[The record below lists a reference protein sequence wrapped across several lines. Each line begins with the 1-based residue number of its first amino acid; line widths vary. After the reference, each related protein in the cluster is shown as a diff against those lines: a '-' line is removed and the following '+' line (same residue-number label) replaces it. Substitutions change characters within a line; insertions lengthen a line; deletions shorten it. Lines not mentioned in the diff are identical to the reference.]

1 MIQPNQR
8 RGRSLSAGAAV
19 ILVLAGVAPG
29 SAQHPTSAPVA
40 RAVPLS
46 GPITLDGRLD
56 EDAWRAAPAITR
68 FIQLDPNEG
77 EPASEPTEVYIAYD
91 AEAIYVGARLRDSGP
106 VARRLARRD
115 AVVNDSDW
123 FSVAFDSY
131 HDHLTAYR
139 FWVNPD
145 GVRRDEMLTS
155 GGSRSAA
162 GGGGSTT
169 SGASSFLERGGQAD
183 ASWEPVWAA
192 ATHVDETGWSAEMR
206 IPFSQLRYG
215 QGAVQTWGVQLERRI
230 ARKQEQAFFAHT
242 AKDDPAGVALF
253 GHLEGVQATAG
264 TRPLEIAPY
273 ALGRVLRRPQTV
285 GPNPDVGFEN
295 PFLERS
301 DASLGVGADL
311 KYRVTSNFTLDAALN
326 PDFGQV
332 ELDPAVVNLTAFET
346 RFDEKRPFFV
356 EGAEIMRFGTSVQ
369 GNPEGG
375 PPQLVYSRRI
385 GRAPQLSVP
394 GSAVFW
400 DGPET
405 TTILG
410 AAKLTGR
417 TANGWSV
424 GILEAV
430 TENESAVFVDAEG
443 ERREA
448 VVEPLAN
455 YLAGRLRRDLDGG
468 RTTLGVLAAAV
479 NRRLD
484 GETES
489 TFLRSS
495 AYTGGV
501 DFRTESADRVWSVF
515 GSVSGSH
522 IRGTADAISAAQ
534 RASARYFQR
543 PDADHLDFDAD
554 ATSMSGY
561 RVQVDAGK
569 RAGTWIWNVALT
581 ATSPGYE
588 INDIGF
594 QLNSDRILV
603 DPNITYEQNAPG
615 ALFRRWSL
623 RFGPD
628 FDFNYGGNLI
638 RAISML
644 TFQSQLQNYW
654 TAGLRLNYI
663 APVMSDRLTRGGP
676 LTRLPQGWLAGATL
690 GTDPRRPYVVDGGLT
705 HTWDVSDMYQTQGN
719 VSVRVK
725 PAPNWDIQVGPNLN
739 VTYVPAQYV
748 TTVTDGTAGDTYG
761 RRYVFAGLEQT
772 TLGIDTRVNVT
783 FTPTLSLEMYAQP
796 FFSTNDF
803 GALKELRAPRTYD
816 FLVYGS
822 DVGTIERQPEARALV
837 DPDGAGPAPAFV
849 VEDRDFN
856 LNSLRGNAV
865 LRWEW
870 RQGSTLF
877 LVWQQDRAG
886 RLGALDAE
894 RDGRRIGDF
903 DVRTNLDDLF
913 RTRPTNVL
921 VLKVSYWLN
930 P

>member
-1 MIQPNQR
+1 MPSRITRAAAPLA
-8 RGRSLSAGAAV
+8 SAVTFFLFVTPAGAQHAGSAPTAAAYPLQGAV
-19 ILVLAGVAPG
+19 IV
-29 SAQHPTSAPVA
+29 
-40 RAVPLS
+40 
-46 GPITLDGRLD
+46 DGRLD
-56 EDAWRAAPAITR
+56 EPVWGAATPITE
-68 FIQLDPNEG
+68 FTQLDPNEG
-77 EPASEPTEVYIAYD
+77 QPASEATEVYIAFD
-91 AEAIYVGARLRDSGP
+91 AQAIYVAARLLDSGP

-145 GVRRDEMLTS
+145 GVRRDELLTS
-155 GGSRSAA
+155 GGSRSGTAGSA
-162 GGGGSTT
+162 GGGAGV
-169 SGASSFLERGGQAD
+169 ASSFLERGGQAD
-183 ASWEPVWAA
+183 ASWEPVWTAA
-192 ATHVDETGWSAEMR
+192 AAVDDSGWTAEMR

-215 QGAVQTWGVQLERRI
+215 RDEVQSWGLQLERRI
-230 ARKQEQAFFAHT
+230 ARKQEQVFFSHT
-242 AKDDPAGVALF
+242 PKNEPAGVALF
-253 GHLEGVQATAG
+253 GHLEGVRVAAASK
-264 TRPLEIAPY
+264 PLEIAPY
-273 ALGRVLRRPQTV
+273 ALGRVLRRPVLATHPEV
-285 GPNPDVGFEN
+285 DFEN

-311 KYRVTSNFTLDAALN
+311 KYRVSSNFTLDAALN

-385 GRAPQLSVP
+385 GRAPQLDVP
-394 GSAVFW
+394 GSAIYW

-417 TANGWSV
+417 TASGWSV
-424 GILEAV
+424 GLLEAV
-430 TENESAVFVDAEG
+430 TESESAVFVDAE
-443 ERREA
+443 ETRQEA

-468 RTTLGVLAAAV
+468 RTTLGALATAV

-484 GETES
+484 DATEL

-495 AYTGGV
+495 AYTGGL

-522 IRGTADAISAAQ
+522 VRGSAEAIGSAQ

-543 PDADHLDFDAD
+543 PDADHLDYDAD
-554 ATSMSGY
+554 ATSLSGY

-569 RAGTWIWNVALT
+569 RAGTWIWNLALT

-594 QLNSDRILV
+594 QLNSDRVLV
-603 DPNITYEQNAPG
+603 DPNVTYEQNQPG
-615 ALFRRWSL
+615 DLFRRWSL

-654 TAGLRLNYI
+654 TGGLRLNYI

-676 LTRLPQGWLAGATL
+676 LARMPAGWLAAATL
-690 GTDPRRPYVVDGGLT
+690 GSDPRRAYVVDGGVT
-705 HTWDVSDMYQTQGN
+705 HTWDAASMYQTQAN

-725 PAPNWDIQVGPNLN
+725 PASNWDIQVGPNLN
-739 VTYVPAQYV
+739 FTYLPAQYV
-748 TTVTDGTAGDTYG
+748 TTVADATADRTFGS
-761 RRYVFAGLEQT
+761 RYVFAGLDQT

-783 FTPTLSLEMYAQP
+783 FTPALSLEMYAQP

-803 GALKELRAPRTYD
+803 HALKELRAPRTYD
-816 FLVYGS
+816 FLQYGV
-822 DVGTIERQPEARALV
+822 DTGTAVREEGARTVV
-837 DPDGAGPAPAFV
+837 DPDGDGPAPSFAV
-849 VEDRDFN
+849 SDRDFN

-894 RDGRRIGDF
+894 RQGREIGDF